1 MEVKGGGYHAGRSPI
16 GFIFFPFRNSTGTDQ
31 AAIWNILL
39 CDCLPHSLKA
49 FLGKITRNLAL
60 HFWERNHAAK
70 RGGNAV
76 DLALDE
82 LTECIPA
89 NDSVEQAADAA
100 ALQACL
106 QSFLQ
111 QLPRATRIVFVQ
123 RYWYLDSIAE
133 IARKKGIGESKV
145 KMILLRTRTKLKA
158 ALETEG
164 ISI

>member
-1 MEVKGGGYHAGRSPI
+1 M
-16 GFIFFPFRNSTGTDQ
+16 
-31 AAIWNILL
+31 
-39 CDCLPHSLKA
+39 
-49 FLGKITRNLAL
+49 
-60 HFWERNHAAK
+60 
-70 RGGNAV
+70 

-89 NDSVEQAADAA
+89 SDSVEQAADAA

-111 QLPRATRIVFVQ
+111 QLPRETRIIFVQ

-133 IARKKGIGESKV
+133 IAQKNGMGKSKV
-145 KMILLRTRTKLKA
+145 KMMLLRTRKKLKA